1 MTLQVMNSLPPIG
14 IPVFESLT
22 QKPPRRCRATNG
34 ALRSIGT
41 VIGQAA
47 LVMTTLILFA
57 LMSVTASHAHQ
68 PENGFTPQIAQSAP
82 HVTVSRAMAATVVK
96 AAINNDAC
104 CGDGSGR
111 CCGLSGGDSCCH
123 ACSATLIGAGR
134 SSAPGLILRAYIQL
148 HSQTPL
154 SSIDAGTEFRPPK
167 TIF

>member
-1 MTLQVMNSLPPIG
+1 M
-14 IPVFESLT
+14 FEALA
-22 QKPPRRCRATNG
+22 QKPRRRGRLTNRVLCG
-34 ALRSIGT
+34 VGTLIGR
-41 VIGQAA
+41 AA
-47 LVMTTLILFA
+47 LVMATLMLFA

-68 PENGFTPQIAQSAP
+68 PGNGSTPQIAQSAP
-82 HVTVSRAMAATVVK
+82 QVTVSQAMAAAVVK
-96 AAINNDAC
+96 AAINNDDC
-104 CGDGSGR
+104 CGDSSGR